1 MDGATSPARGRSCY
15 CLSASRPPNVGYGSE
30 LQRVALD
37 AGVDAGALDGAL
49 DEPEPRSVIAALL
62 AAAAPAPAG
71 SQDAMREELEA
82 CRPSELKRRAAA
94 GGVDPAA
101 LEAAID
107 QESPKEALIA
117 LILAAPP
124 RTAAVEDRSLALLR
138 AELAPLKMGAL
149 QKRALAAGA
158 DADAV
163 DEALD
168 AEDVKATLT
177 ELIVKG
183 DSTAAP
189 KPALDQAPDD
199 RPHFGT
205 GKQHAQRT
213 NPKSAPR
220 KGHLPPNKHAMI
232 SYQWDDQERVVA
244 ARETLTKLGVPC
256 WMVIDGGMQQDIYE
270 SMAEG
275 VERAACVVCFLSQKY
290 QDSVSAQAPS
300 HHNLISKGCF

>member
-37 AGVDAGALDGAL
+37 AGVAAGALDGAL

-94 GGVDPAA
+94 AGADPAA

-107 QESPKEALIA
+107 QDSPKQALIA
-117 LILAAPP
+117 LILDAP
-124 RTAAVEDRSLALLR
+124 RTAATAATAEDRSPKLELLR

-163 DEALD
+163 DGALD
-168 AEDVKATLT
+168 AWT
-177 ELIVKG
+177 
-183 DSTAAP
+183 P
-189 KPALDQAPDD
+189 
-199 RPHFGT
+199 RT
-205 GKQHAQRT
+205 GRRSWRT
-213 NPKSAPR
+213 S
-220 KGHLPPNKHAMI
+220 
-232 SYQWDDQERVVA
+232 S
-244 ARETLTKLGVPC
+244 
-256 WMVIDGGMQQDIYE
+256 
-270 SMAEG
+270 
-275 VERAACVVCFLSQKY
+275 
-290 QDSVSAQAPS
+290 
-300 HHNLISKGCF
+300 

>member
-37 AGVDAGALDGAL
+37 AGVAAGALDGAL

-94 GGVDPAA
+94 AGADPAA

-107 QESPKEALIA
+107 QDSPSQALIA
-117 LILAAPP
+117 LILA
-124 RTAAVEDRSLALLR
+124 TAGDRSLELLR

-163 DEALD
+163 DGALD
-168 AEDVKATLT
+168 AWT
-177 ELIVKG
+177 
-183 DSTAAP
+183 P
-189 KPALDQAPDD
+189 
-199 RPHFGT
+199 RT
-205 GKQHAQRT
+205 GRRSWRT
-213 NPKSAPR
+213 S
-220 KGHLPPNKHAMI
+220 
-232 SYQWDDQERVVA
+232 S
-244 ARETLTKLGVPC
+244 
-256 WMVIDGGMQQDIYE
+256 
-270 SMAEG
+270 
-275 VERAACVVCFLSQKY
+275 
-290 QDSVSAQAPS
+290 
-300 HHNLISKGCF
+300 

>member
-1 MDGATSPARGRSCY
+1 MENSPPARGRSCY
-15 CLSASRPPNVGYGSE
+15 CLSASRPPNVGRYGSIASAGGAPIGGLPAHLRGLKLSE

-94 GGVDPAA
+94 AGADPAA

-107 QESPKEALIA
+107 QDSPSQALIA
-117 LILAAPP
+117 LILA
-124 RTAAVEDRSLALLR
+124 TAGDRSLELLR

-163 DEALD
+163 DGALD
-168 AEDVKATLT
+168 AWT
-177 ELIVKG
+177 
-183 DSTAAP
+183 P
-189 KPALDQAPDD
+189 
-199 RPHFGT
+199 RT
-205 GKQHAQRT
+205 GRRSWRT
-213 NPKSAPR
+213 S
-220 KGHLPPNKHAMI
+220 
-232 SYQWDDQERVVA
+232 S
-244 ARETLTKLGVPC
+244 
-256 WMVIDGGMQQDIYE
+256 
-270 SMAEG
+270 
-275 VERAACVVCFLSQKY
+275 
-290 QDSVSAQAPS
+290 
-300 HHNLISKGCF
+300 